1 MVRCKST
8 ITCAAIA
15 VLHLI
20 ALGSARAADVTSSS
34 GTNAG
39 FAPSSSS
46 GVFSG
51 SDTGFYVG
59 PPLDA
64 GPEPSAGPALSGSPT
79 PEPSTI
85 ALLGIAAFSLAA
97 IGIRRRR
104 G

>member
-1 MVRCKST
+1 MVRCKLT

-20 ALGSARAADVTSSS
+20 ALGPARAADVTSTS
-34 GTNAG
+34 

-85 ALLGIAAFSLAA
+85 ALLGIAALSLAA

>member
-1 MVRCKST
+1 MVRCKPT
-8 ITCAAIA
+8 IMCAAIA

-20 ALGSARAADVTSSS
+20 ALGPARAADVTS
-34 GTNAG
+34 AG

-51 SDTGFYVG
+51 ADTGFYVG

-85 ALLGIAAFSLAA
+85 ALLGIAALSLAA